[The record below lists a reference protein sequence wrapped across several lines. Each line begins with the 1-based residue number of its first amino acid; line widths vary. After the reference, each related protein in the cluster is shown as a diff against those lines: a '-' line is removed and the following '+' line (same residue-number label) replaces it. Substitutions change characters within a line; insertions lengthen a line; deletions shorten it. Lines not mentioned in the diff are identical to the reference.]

1 MDLVTPTI
9 VFILMLASWFWGK
22 SQGYRDGV
30 GDGAMA
36 LFWWF
41 EDKAGVRE
49 VERWIDKEPDTDL
62 QGSLMKINKYKN
74 SDKIIALVI
83 RRKEDED
90 E

>member
-22 SQGYRDGV
+22 SQGYRDGTAH
-30 GDGAMA
+30 GAMA

-41 EDKAGVRE
+41 EDKAGTVT
-49 VERWIDKEPDTDL
+49 VEGWIDSEPDTDL